1 LKRELRIKKTGMKIM
16 QRRNDIAKI
25 LLIGSGLWPAAL
37 ASADGPDIK
46 VVDHSRFCVKHG
58 AQDDAV
64 STRGQRGEVA
74 SMTFA
79 DAGDGRWTLQ
89 GYPPLVD
96 TRNGTVYE
104 QATFTGKWLSK
115 VRLRSFRRDYEL
127 SIEHKFNEQG
137 KLTET
142 VGGIRQ
148 GTEWYAEASLY
159 PDGKGGVKQ
168 PEVTYSHV
176 QGGHAIVQPDDGRYY
191 TPMLMTARLYKT
203 KDEIPCAGL
212 LMEAEKMNAT
222 QK

>member
-1 LKRELRIKKTGMKIM
+1 MEIM
-16 QRRNDIAKI
+16 QCRNDIAKI
-25 LLIGSGLWPAAL
+25 LVIGSALWHAVL
-37 ASADGPDIK
+37 ASTDGADIK
-46 VVDHSRFCVKHG
+46 VVDHSRFCVKHN

-74 SMTFA
+74 STTFA

-96 TRNGTVYE
+96 THTGTVYE

-127 SIEHKFNEQG
+127 SIEYKFNEQG

-142 VGGIRQ
+142 VGGVRQ

-159 PDGKGGVKQ
+159 PDGKGGVKP

-176 QGGHAIVQPDDGRYY
+176 RGGKQILQPEDGHYY
-191 TPMLMTARLYKT
+191 MPMLMTARLYKT

-212 LMEAEKMNAT
+212 LMEAEKRNAT
-222 QK
+222 HK